1 MLISYVD
8 ITNFIKFC
16 SATFSNYGALC
27 FLLLPHIIWVNSS
40 ASLCHDSLFSISRR
54 LLHSKS
60 CETFKTSHVRQ
71 HHNQRNSMHHKQPNN
86 MHPNQSNNMHHIQPD
101 NYFFIAFR
109 NPPMVCDLV
118 LFPIVLMG
126 SISGPFLSWAPC
138 TLAGGTYCKTSF
150 PAR

>member
-60 CETFKTSHVRQ
+60 CETSKTSHVRQ
-71 HHNQRNSMHHKQPNN
+71 YHNQRYSMHHKPPNN
-86 MHPNQSNNMHHIQPD
+86 MHSNQSNNLHHIQSN
-101 NYFFIAFR
+101 NYFSLFLGTRLWFVTWSS
-109 NPPMVCDLV
+109 PP
-118 LFPIVLMG
+118 
-126 SISGPFLSWAPC
+126 LSWRVRFPGRSSPGPRAPWPEGR
-138 TLAGGTYCKTSF
+138 TAKTSV